1 MTKRPAAYVGIDWGA
16 KVHQVHVADPDGV
29 KLGSRGFGHGGAGLA
44 ALAGWIRKLAGAN
57 PDEIAV
63 GIETPNG
70 PVVEALLEHGF
81 RVHAV
86 NPRQLD
92 RFRDRFFPSGS
103 KDDSRDAKVLAD
115 ALRTDRQAFRA
126 LAPPDPLVLQLRE
139 HARLAEELVGERT
152 RLQNRLRA
160 QLWRY
165 YPQFLELG
173 DECSRVWLLDLWEM
187 APTPEAAQK
196 LRRVRVTR
204 LLKRNRI
211 RRLDAD
217 GVLAILHRPALK
229 VAPGTTEAAVANIA
243 MVVERLR
250 LVFEQQ
256 ADVQDRIDELTA
268 AIAQA
273 REDPQGEHG
282 GQRDVAILSS
292 IPGVGRMV
300 LATLL
305 TEAYEPLQRR
315 DYHAL
320 RSLTGVA
327 PVTRQS
333 GKSRIVVQRRA
344 CHRRLSNAAYH
355 WARVAVQHDPV
366 SRIKYDRLRARGHR
380 HARALRA
387 VADRLL
393 AMACAMLREQTL
405 YEPKSLPLESEA
417 A

>member
-1 MTKRPAAYVGIDWGA
+1 MTKPTAVYAGIDWGVR
-16 KVHQVHVADPDGV
+16 VHQVHVADGGGEQ
-29 KLGSRGFGHGGAGLA
+29 LGSRSFGHAGEGIA
-44 ALAGWIRKLAGAN
+44 ALAEWIRKLAGAD
-57 PDEIAV
+57 PTQIAV
-63 GIETPNG
+63 AIETPNG
-70 PVVEALLEHGF
+70 PVVEALLEQGF
-81 RVHAV
+81 RVHAL
-86 NPRQLD
+86 NPMQLD
-92 RFRDRFFPSGS
+92 RFRDRFFPAGS
-103 KDDSRDAKVLAD
+103 KDDSRDAMVLAD
-115 ALRTDRQAFRA
+115 ALRTDRQAFRV
-126 LAPPDPLVLQLRE
+126 LEPPDPLVLELRE
-139 HARLAEELVGERT
+139 YSRLAEELAGERT
-152 RLQNRLRA
+152 RLLNRMRA

-173 DECSRVWLLDLWEM
+173 DESGRAWLLDLWEM
-187 APTPEAAQK
+187 APTPEAAAR
-196 LRRVRVTR
+196 LRKARVTR

-211 RRLDAD
+211 RRIDAEE
-217 GVLAILHRPALK
+217 VLATLGRPALK

-250 LVFEQQ
+250 LVLDQQ
-256 ADVQDRIDELTA
+256 GEAKDRIDELTA
-268 AIAQA
+268 AVAQE
-273 REDPQGEHG
+273 REDPEGEHG

-305 TEAYEPLQRR
+305 TEAHEPLQRR

-320 RSLTGVA
+320 RSLAGVA

-355 WARVAVQHDPV
+355 WARVAIQHDPV

-393 AMACAMLREQTL
+393 AMACAMLRDQTL
-405 YEPKSLPLESEA
+405 YRPKSLSLQPA
-417 A
+417 AA